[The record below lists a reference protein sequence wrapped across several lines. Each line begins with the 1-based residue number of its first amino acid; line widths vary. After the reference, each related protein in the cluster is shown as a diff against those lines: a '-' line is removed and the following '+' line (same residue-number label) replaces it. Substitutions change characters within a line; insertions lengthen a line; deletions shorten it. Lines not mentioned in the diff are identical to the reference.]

1 MAETRIAL
9 VTGANRGIGFEIVR
23 QLERLGVVTVLS
35 ARDPVKAQAAA
46 DKLLSEGI
54 EVGVVAM
61 DVDNDDSVAAGLR
74 QVEDLFGGRLDI
86 LVNNAGIMQDGP
98 STGTTAM
105 SVSIETIAHTFN
117 TNVLGPLR
125 LMQRAIPIMQKN
137 NYGRIVNLSSGL
149 GQLSEM
155 GGGWPAYRLSK
166 ASLNV
171 LTRVFAAETGP
182 GNIKI
187 NSMHPGWVQTDM
199 GGASAER
206 PVDQGAETAVWLAT
220 LPDDGPTGG
229 FFKDK
234 KPMAW

>member
-23 QLERLGVVTVLS
+23 QLERLGVVSVLS
-35 ARDPVKAQAAA
+35 ARDPAKAQAAA

-54 EVGVVAM
+54 EVGVVPI
-61 DVDNDDSVAAGLR
+61 DVDSDESCAAGIR

-86 LVNNAGIMQDGP
+86 LVNNAGIMIDGP

-105 SVSIETIAHTFN
+105 NVSIETIANTFN
-117 TNVLGPLR
+117 TNVLGALR
-125 LMQRAIPIMQKN
+125 LIQRAVPLMQKN
-137 NYGRIVNLSSGL
+137 SYGRIVNVSSGL
-149 GQLSEM
+149 GQLTEM
-155 GGGWPAYRLSK
+155 GGQWPAYRLSK
-166 ASLNV
+166 ASMNV
-171 LTRVFAAETGP
+171 LTRTFAAEIGP

-187 NSMHPGWVQTDM
+187 NSMHPGWVKTDM
-199 GGASAER
+199 GGANAER
-206 PVDQGAETAVWLAT
+206 DVAQGAETAVWLAT

-229 FFKDK
+229 FFQDK

>member
-54 EVGVVAM
+54 EVGVVPI
-61 DVDNDDSVAAGLR
+61 DVDSDESCAAGLR

-105 SVSIETIAHTFN
+105 NVSIETIAHTFN

-125 LMQRAIPIMQKN
+125 LIQRAIPLMQKN
-137 NYGRIVNLSSGL
+137 NYGRIVNMSSAL
-149 GQLSEM
+149 GQLAEM
-155 GGGWPAYRLSK
+155 GGNWPAYRLSK
-166 ASLNV
+166 ASINV
-171 LTRVFAAETGP
+171 LTRVFAAEIGP

-187 NSMHPGWVQTDM
+187 NSMHPGWVQTEM
-199 GGASAER
+199 GGANAER

>member
-23 QLERLGVVTVLS
+23 QLERLGIITVLS
-35 ARDPVKAQAAA
+35 ARDPAKAQAAA

-54 EVGVVAM
+54 EVGVVPI
-61 DVDNDDSVAAGLR
+61 DVDSDDSVAAGLK

-86 LVNNAGIMQDGP
+86 LVNNAGIMIDGP

-105 SVSIETIAHTFN
+105 SVSVETIANTFN

-125 LMQRAIPIMQKN
+125 LIQRVIPLMQKN
-137 NYGRIVNLSSGL
+137 NYGRIVNMSSGL

-155 GGGWPAYRLSK
+155 GGQWPAYRLSK
-166 ASLNV
+166 ASVNV
-171 LTRVFAAETGP
+171 LTRVFAAEIGP

-187 NSMHPGWVQTDM
+187 NSMHPGWVKTDM
-199 GGASAER
+199 GGPNAER
-206 PVDQGAETAVWLAT
+206 DVAQGAETAVWLAT

-229 FFKDK
+229 FFRDK

>member
-9 VTGANRGIGFEIVR
+9 VTGANRGIGLEIVR
-23 QLERLGVVTVLS
+23 QLARLGIITVLS
-35 ARDPVKAQAAA
+35 ARDEAKARVAA

-54 EVGVVAM
+54 EVGVVPI
-61 DVDNDDSVAAGLR
+61 DVDSDASVEAGLK
-74 QVEDLFGGRLDI
+74 QVDELFGRLDI
-86 LVNNAGIMQDGP
+86 LVNNAGVMLDGP
-98 STGTTAM
+98 STGATAAN
-105 SVSIETIAHTFN
+105 VTIDTIASTFN

-125 LMQRAIPIMQKN
+125 LTRGAIPMMQRN
-137 NYGRIVNLSSGL
+137 GYGRIVNMSSGL
-149 GQLSEM
+149 GALTDM

-166 ASLNV
+166 ASINV
-171 LTRVFAAETGP
+171 LTRVFAAEIGP

-199 GGASAER
+199 GGPNADR
-206 PVDQGAETAVWLAT
+206 PVDAGAETAVWLAT

>member
-1 MAETRIAL
+1 
-9 VTGANRGIGFEIVR
+9 
-23 QLERLGVVTVLS
+23 
-35 ARDPVKAQAAA
+35 
-46 DKLLSEGI
+46 
-54 EVGVVAM
+54 
-61 DVDNDDSVAAGLR
+61 
-74 QVEDLFGGRLDI
+74 
-86 LVNNAGIMQDGP
+86 MQDGP

-105 SVSIETIAHTFN
+105 NVSIETIAHTFN

-125 LMQRAIPIMQKN
+125 LIQRAIPLMQKN
-137 NYGRIVNLSSGL
+137 NYGRIVNMSSGL

-155 GGGWPAYRLSK
+155 GGNWPAYRLSK
-166 ASLNV
+166 ASINV
-171 LTRVFAAETGP
+171 LTRVFAAEIGP

-199 GGASAER
+199 GGPNADR